1 MDEYIKVIRGA
12 YIGDRKMIVDHSRT
26 LGFLTGYESPQ
37 MEEAHTDAVMILGE
51 ALASQTPFDFGA
63 QSTTA
68 RIQKVSVEYP
78 EMRAVGYL
86 SSDILNTQNDGSLT
100 DYKSKFW

>member
-1 MDEYIKVIRGA
+1 MLLDFGAAREYSLEFVDEYIKVIHGAFVRDRGV
-12 YIGDRKMIVDHSRT
+12 IVEHSRN

-51 ALASQTPFDFGA
+51 ALASQEPFDFGA

-68 RIQKVSVEYP
+68 RIQKVRNFFP
-78 EMRAVGYL
+78 
-86 SSDILNTQNDGSLT
+86 LT
-100 DYKSKFW
+100 I